1 MYGSLSR
8 LKYCVSSVYTAW
20 RRNPDGTNS
29 SGRLSPSR
37 HLINSAIEFSKA
49 EANTTLR
56 TNSRFFKATTRIRL
70 FYLQGKGSA
79 GRLIPGLRKSRSPRF
94 PSSDPPKRP
103 SMSFSSCLES
113 LQMFKRLI
121 LSRRPQLVYASSLFG
136 DLSSACSS
144 SISLY
149 FST

>member
-1 MYGSLSR
+1 MQR
-8 LKYCVSSVYTAW
+8 LKYCVSSVSTAW

-37 HLINSAIEFSKA
+37 HLINSAMEFSKT

-56 TNSRFFKATTRIRL
+56 TNPRFFKAITRIRL
-70 FYLQGKGSA
+70 FCLQGKGSA
-79 GRLIPGLRKSRSPRF
+79 GILILGLRKSRSPRF

-103 SMSFSSCLES
+103 FMSFLSCLES

-121 LSRRPQLVYASSLFG
+121 LSRRPPLVYPSSLSG
-136 DLSSACSS
+136 DLSSAYSS

-149 FST
+149 FAT